1 MAKKNK
7 NTLADMSIEQLHDN
21 LTDTKLQLKKLKF
34 THSIQPLE
42 NPMEIRNTKREVARL
57 LTEIS
62 KRENQE
68 G

>member
-1 MAKKNK
+1 MAKDK
-7 NTLADMSIEQLHDN
+7 NTLADMSLEQLQDN
-21 LTDTKLQLKKLKF
+21 LTDSKLQLKKLKF
-34 THSIQPLE
+34 THAIQPLE
-42 NPMEIRNTKREVARL
+42 NPMQIRNTKKEVARL